1 MNIGLFFG
9 SFNPIHVG
17 HLIIANQI
25 LNETKI
31 NKVWFVVSPQN
42 PFKINS
48 FLLNENDRFHLVRLS
63 IENDSRMKATNI
75 EFKLPRPSYTV
86 DTLAYLKEK
95 YPKNSFSIIM
105 GSDSFLNLNKW
116 KNFEI
121 IINDYKIYVYKR
133 AGIEVVN
140 SLNAQTTILDA
151 PIIQISSSQIRELI
165 KQKKSIRYLVPDN
178 VREEIESRKLFSQIN
193 QKK

>member
-121 IINDYKIYVYKR
+121 IINDYKIYVHKR